1 MILPETGHSLPASG
15 FLSSPPTPDNRVCRV
30 CKASY
35 RFGRW
40 SWDEAPSTSESAI
53 CPACRRIHCD
63 DPAGLVDLHGDILT
77 RRPEEISRLI
87 RATERSVRE
96 KHALERIMG
105 VTEPNGVWRILTTGV
120 YLAKRIGEALQ
131 AEMEGHMSEDYAYGT
146 KTIRVRWH
154 HDHIH

>member
-1 MILPETGHSLPASG
+1 MKFPESGHILQPSG
-15 FLSSPPTPDNRVCRV
+15 FLSRSPAPENRTCRV

-40 SWDEAPSTSESAI
+40 SWDEASGSSESAI
-53 CPACRRIHCD
+53 CPACRRIHRN
-63 DPAGLVDLHGDILT
+63 DPAGLVDLHGDILAH
-77 RRPEEISRLI
+77 RPEDIYRLI

-105 VTEPNGVWRILTTGV
+105 VTEPNGDWRILTTGV

-131 AEMEGHMSEDYAYGT
+131 AEMQGHMSEDYAFGT
-146 KTIRVRWH
+146 KTIRVMWQQDVSH
-154 HDHIH
+154 